1 MSKDNKISSSSVFGQ
16 LNSFIP
22 KDTLRKLIAETGS
35 DRYCKK
41 FKTLDHMYTMLF
53 AAFTKCSALRE
64 IVSAMVGFAPK
75 LYQMGMNHLPRRNTL
90 AEANARRD
98 SVVFEQIYQQTYKRL
113 RHFLPD
119 SYPKNQ
125 QWMKKLFL
133 VDSTTITLFKNIL
146 KSAGNA
152 KANGKKKGGI
162 KIHVGL
168 HLQESV
174 PSLVCLTAS
183 AAQDRAFM
191 PKFRNMESGTV
202 LVFDKAYVNYTLYNH
217 WTKTGVFFVSRL
229 HGQSKVSVTQERT
242 VSLEQQTEGVYRD
255 QLIELGHSCQ
265 KEKVKARLI
274 YYYSKEKNLALKF
287 ITNDLEREPSQ
298 IAQIYAQRWQIEVL
312 FKRLKQNLQFAD
324 FIGDNEN
331 AIRIQIWCNLLA
343 DLLITVI
350 RKGMKRKIAHSTAA
364 SMVRLHIFSFVKI
377 RELFLQTANAKI
389 FHHPVL
395 QESQTTLYFGH
406 SPPHY

>member
-1 MSKDNKISSSSVFGQ
+1 MSKGNKISSSSVYGQ
-16 LNSFIP
+16 LISFIP
-22 KDTLRKLIAETGS
+22 KDSLRKLIAQSGS
-35 DRYCKK
+35 DRYYKK
-41 FKTLDHMYTMLF
+41 FKTVDHLYTMLF

-64 IVSAMVGFAPK
+64 IVSAMAGFAPK
-75 LYQMGMNHLPRRNTL
+75 LFHLGITHLPRRSTL
-90 AEANARRD
+90 AQANANRD
-98 SVVFEQIYQQTYKRL
+98 AGVFEKIYQQTYKRL

-125 QWMKKLFL
+125 EWMKKLFL

-146 KSAGNA
+146 KAAGNA

-183 AAQDRAFM
+183 AAQDRTFM
-191 PKFRNMESGTV
+191 PKFRDMESGTI
-202 LVFDKAYVNYTLYNH
+202 LVFDKAYVNYLLYNH
-217 WTKTGVFFVSRL
+217 WTKTGVFFVTRL
-229 HGQSKVSVTQERT
+229 HSHSKVTVTRELA
-242 VSLEQQTEGVYRD
+242 VSLEQQEEGVYRD
-255 QLIELGHSCQ
+255 QLVELGHAQQ
-265 KEKVKARLI
+265 KDKVKARLI
-274 YYYSKEKNLALKF
+274 HYYSEQKNIVLKF
-287 ITNDLEREPSQ
+287 ITNDFEREPSQ

-343 DLLITVI
+343 DLLITVM
-350 RKGMKRKIAHSTAA
+350 RRGLKRKIAYSTAV
-364 SMVRLHIFSFVKI
+364 SLVRLHIFSFVKI
-377 RELFLQTANAKI
+377 RELILQPANTQI
-389 FHHPVL
+389 FHHPAF
-395 QESQTTLYFGH
+395 QQSQTTLYFGS
-406 SPPHY
+406 SPP